1 VGLDDLRFTEI
12 EHKFIVSDG
21 FDLARFRQTL
31 DALGPTRTNSI
42 RVRDRYYLTE
52 GGAAR
57 GFVLRHRLDA
67 ELQQLTIKSLEPDTE
82 VRSEVNLDLGRHA
95 GDQTAQVESFVERL
109 GLAWS
114 GTIHKDVDVWYYP
127 ECEVVH
133 YVATTDSLRI
143 ACVEF
148 EATQKDSMQS
158 ALATLDRFERAT
170 GFFGQPR
177 SHVSLPQLLFP
188 DFARGAGHPPSD
200 SGRLAHGSSPGG

>member
-1 VGLDDLRFTEI
+1 MDDLRFTEI
-12 EHKFIVSDG
+12 EHKFIVSDA

-42 RVRDRYYLTE
+42 RVRDRYYLTAD
-52 GGAAR
+52 GAER
-57 GFVLRHRLDA
+57 GVVLRHRLDA
-67 ELQQLTIKSLEPDTE
+67 ELQQLTIKSLEADTE
-82 VRSEVNLDLGRHA
+82 VRTEVNLDLGTHA

-114 GTIHKDVDVWYYP
+114 GTIYKDVNVWYYP

-143 ACVEF
+143 TCVEF
-148 EATQKDSMQS
+148 EVTKKDSMPS

-177 SHVSLPQLLFP
+177 SRVSLPQLLFP
-188 DFARGAGHPPSD
+188 GFPQRHPASVE
-200 SGRLAHGSSPGG
+200 